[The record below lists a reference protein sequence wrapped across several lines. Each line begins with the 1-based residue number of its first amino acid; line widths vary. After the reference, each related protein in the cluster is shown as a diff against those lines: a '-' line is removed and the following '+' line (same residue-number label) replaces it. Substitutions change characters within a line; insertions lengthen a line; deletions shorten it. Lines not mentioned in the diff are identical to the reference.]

1 MLMREKKVKMLAETR
16 GDKIFDIFI
25 NVIMGFILLIYI
37 YPLIFII
44 SASVSDPNTV
54 LRGEMWLFPKGFT
67 LMGYKHILQYKEI
80 WTGYLN
86 TIKIVLLGVPIAM
99 SLTISAGYVL
109 SRKEFKLRNLYMGIF
124 VFTMFFNG
132 GLIPTY
138 LVIKQLNMLDTIWA
152 LILPNAITMYY
163 VIIVRTY
170 YNTNIPEELHEA
182 GVIDGCSDIRFLTS
196 VALPLAKPI
205 TAVMA
210 LFYMVDRW
218 NMYFRPLIYLS
229 DRKLYPLQLILRE
242 IVASSNMTPEML
254 EGFEPSEYAIMV
266 QISNLM
272 KYGVLIVASLPVLL
286 IYPFVQKYFVQG
298 IMIGALKG

>member
-1 MLMREKKVKMLAETR
+1 ML
-16 GDKIFDIFI
+16 
-25 NVIMGFILLIYI
+25 
-37 YPLIFII
+37 
-44 SASVSDPNTV
+44 
-54 LRGEMWLFPKGFT
+54 
-67 LMGYKHILQYKEI
+67 GYK
-80 WTGYLN
+80 
-86 TIKIVLLGVPIAM
+86 V
-99 SLTISAGYVL
+99 
-109 SRKEFKLRNLYMGIF
+109 
-124 VFTMFFNG
+124 
-132 GLIPTY
+132 
-138 LVIKQLNMLDTIWA
+138 
-152 LILPNAITMYY
+152 
-163 VIIVRTY
+163 
-170 YNTNIPEELHEA
+170 
-182 GVIDGCSDIRFLTS
+182 LTS

-286 IYPFVQKYFVQG
+286 IYPFVQSILSGNNDWRIERVV
-298 IMIGALKG
+298 

>member
-1 MLMREKKVKMLAETR
+1 MLAETR

>member
-1 MLMREKKVKMLAETR
+1 MA
-16 GDKIFDIFI
+16 F
-25 NVIMGFILLIYI
+25 
-37 YPLIFII
+37 
-44 SASVSDPNTV
+44 S
-54 LRGEMWLFPKGFT
+54 KGFT

-182 GVIDGCSDIRFLTS
+182 GVIDGCSDIRF
-196 VALPLAKPI
+196 
-205 TAVMA
+205 
-210 LFYMVDRW
+210 
-218 NMYFRPLIYLS
+218 
-229 DRKLYPLQLILRE
+229 
-242 IVASSNMTPEML
+242 
-254 EGFEPSEYAIMV
+254 
-266 QISNLM
+266 
-272 KYGVLIVASLPVLL
+272 
-286 IYPFVQKYFVQG
+286 
-298 IMIGALKG
+298 

>member
-44 SASVSDPNTV
+44 SASVSDPNPE

>member
-1 MLMREKKVKMLAETR
+1 
-16 GDKIFDIFI
+16 
-25 NVIMGFILLIYI
+25 
-37 YPLIFII
+37 
-44 SASVSDPNTV
+44 
-54 LRGEMWLFPKGFT
+54 
-67 LMGYKHILQYKEI
+67 
-80 WTGYLN
+80 
-86 TIKIVLLGVPIAM
+86 
-99 SLTISAGYVL
+99 
-109 SRKEFKLRNLYMGIF
+109 MGIF